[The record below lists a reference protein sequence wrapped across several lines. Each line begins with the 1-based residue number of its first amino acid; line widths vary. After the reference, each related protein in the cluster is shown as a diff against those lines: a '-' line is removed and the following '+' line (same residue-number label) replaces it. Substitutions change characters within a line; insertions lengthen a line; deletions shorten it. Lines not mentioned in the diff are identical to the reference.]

1 MLLSCLLKQYNAKLN
16 KKLKGFTADAE
27 NALLSCRWK
36 GNVRELANVI
46 EYAINV
52 EPSAYITTNSLPFKI
67 LEKREVKVQTT
78 PVSTLHLA
86 ESELIRSVL
95 SEFGSSVAAKRRAAE
110 ALGISLS
117 TLYRKLKEMG
127 IDQG

>member
-1 MLLSCLLKQYNAKLN
+1 
-16 KKLKGFTADAE
+16 
-27 NALLSCRWK
+27 
-36 GNVRELANVI
+36 
-46 EYAINV
+46 V